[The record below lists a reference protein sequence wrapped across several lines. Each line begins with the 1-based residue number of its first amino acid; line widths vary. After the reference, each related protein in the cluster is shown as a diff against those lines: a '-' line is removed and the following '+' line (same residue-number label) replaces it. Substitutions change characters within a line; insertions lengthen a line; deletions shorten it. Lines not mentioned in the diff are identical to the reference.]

1 MSPSLSS
8 YNSRTLNSM
17 GSPVIGHAGASD
29 PSLPIEV
36 IDYHKSYGDM
46 VAVEGLSFEVRPG
59 EILGILGPNG
69 AGKTTTMRAITGII
83 PPTRGMLRVAG
94 YDVVAK
100 PVLAK
105 GQLAYVPDDPKLF
118 DTLTVWEHLEFVSAA
133 YRLADWQDEA
143 ARLLERFELT
153 PKRDAVAHDLS
164 RGMRQKAA
172 ICMAYL
178 HHPKAILLDEP
189 MTGLDPRG
197 IRTLKETVVER
208 AQSGAAVL
216 ISSHLLALVEDL
228 CTHLLILHHGKRLFF
243 GKIEEAHTAFDAA
256 DSDSSLEELFFRATE
271 TPDQKS
277 EIRIT
282 EIRMK

>member
-1 MSPSLSS
+1 MSLI
-8 YNSRTLNSM
+8 TM
-17 GSPVIGHAGASD
+17 GSPAIGPAPVSD

-36 IDYHKSYGDM
+36 LDYHKSYGDM
-46 VAVEGLSFEVRPG
+46 VAVDGLTFEVRQG
-59 EILGILGPNG
+59 EILGLLGPNG

-83 PPTRGMLRVAG
+83 PPTRGILRVAG
-94 YDVVAK
+94 HDVVAD
-100 PVLAK
+100 PVAAK

-118 DTLTVWEHLEFVSAA
+118 DTLSVWEHLEFVAAA

-143 ARLLERFELT
+143 AALLERFELT
-153 PKRDAVAHDLS
+153 PKRDALAHDLS

-208 AQSGAAVL
+208 AAGGAAVL

-228 CTHLLILHHGKRLFF
+228 CTHLLILHHGKCLFF
-243 GKIEEAHTAFDAA
+243 GKVADAHTAFAA
-256 DSDSSLEELFFRATE
+256 VDQDSSLEELFFRATE
-271 TPDQKS
+271 TPP
-277 EIRIT
+277 ETRIPES
-282 EIRMK
+282 EIRMKSQ